1 MTKRPWL
8 PLDTG
13 PKLPPYKGNL
23 MHRNVKFLK
32 VLDVD
37 SAHGTVVKARIGR
50 QFYAIKFFVSP
61 PSDVNTR
68 EVYGNRP
75 SWSCCQ
81 AFDWYFSPFENE
93 CRAFGRLKEQR
104 AEFIA
109 VKVYGWVALT
119 AKQIERK
126 LVAAGAKGRG
136 LNGFPPGTLYG
147 IVKDWVDMAPYH
159 DSKQRETHDQ
169 MVAVKHFPRML
180 KDIHKLHFLGIV
192 IRDLKPDQ
200 YIDGVLVDLSL
211 ASTVPHPYGPSA
223 AGKESPWQPRW
234 TYESLAAWD
243 LYSFQCHVID
253 FWKHNS
259 KIFFRRRRRNGIP
272 KTCNL
277 VAYPVAKCRQRRFVR
292 SGRFVP
298 ILNYYEEVL
307 AMVTK
312 PKYDPLDFL
321 RRNPGYPRYIA
332 PFGVPARAPP
342 PRRRPRMRQSDDCC
356 AVM

>member
-1 MTKRPWL
+1 MTKKPWL

-50 QFYAIKFFVSP
+50 QLYAIKFV
-61 PSDVNTR
+61 R
-68 EVYGNRP
+68 K
-75 SWSCCQ
+75 
-81 AFDWYFSPFENE
+81 

-223 AGKESPWQPRW
+223 TGRESPWQPRW

-259 KIFFRRRRRNGIP
+259 KIFFRRRCRNGIP

-277 VAYPVAKCRQRRFVR
+277 VAYPVAKCRQRRFEK
-292 SGRFVP
+292 SGVS
-298 ILNYYEEVL
+298 EVYRTVWS
-307 AMVTK
+307 ASKST
-312 PKYDPLDFL
+312 
-321 RRNPGYPRYIA
+321 A
-332 PFGVPARAPP
+332 A
-342 PRRRPRMRQSDDCC
+342 
-356 AVM
+356 

>member
-1 MTKRPWL
+1 MTKKPWL

-50 QFYAIKFFVSP
+50 QLYAIKF
-61 PSDVNTR
+61 
-68 EVYGNRP
+68 
-75 SWSCCQ
+75 
-81 AFDWYFSPFENE
+81 NE

-223 AGKESPWQPRW
+223 AGRESPWQPRW

-259 KIFFRRRRRNGIP
+259 KVFFRRRRRNGIP

-277 VAYPVAKCRQRRFVR
+277 VAYPVAKCRQRRFEKSGVSDVYRAVWR
-292 SGRFVP
+292 SSKS
-298 ILNYYEEVL
+298 
-307 AMVTK
+307 A
-312 PKYDPLDFL
+312 
-321 RRNPGYPRYIA
+321 A
-332 PFGVPARAPP
+332 A
-342 PRRRPRMRQSDDCC
+342 
-356 AVM
+356 